1 MNECENAKTCR
12 CGEYRAD
19 RCNYIHSE
27 ESLSTTSILEA
38 QTFLLGSRYWL
49 HLYGSYKVSSK
60 DREKED
66 IYDANLAECVD
77 QNVHQPSVTFTVGTF
92 LVKGIVAPALRSND
106 TCEFLCFSETRCM
119 TRRR

>member
-77 QNVHQPSVTFTVGTF
+77 QNVHQPSVTFTVDTF
-92 LVKGIVAPALRSND
+92 LVKGDCGSSVKNWLFGKFGRNCTKSSQTP
-106 TCEFLCFSETRCM
+106 
-119 TRRR
+119 